1 MGFEWFG
8 LSVWLCVV
16 CGVCCAECW
25 LGEGRGE
32 GWFGVVEK
40 PISKTFSSKRSHI
53 HHHAQSPSPALCTP
67 AFSTTRKPRL
77 PLAFPPQ
84 TCAVACCPSRHGKE
98 AQSPIATQGLK
109 RHVEMH
115 STGLLQGQVPDQWPA
130 ESPLHVCPV
139 CSRIISSNCRPC

>member
-84 TCAVACCPSRHGKE
+84 TCAVACCPSRMEKRLR
-98 AQSPIATQGLK
+98 AQS
-109 RHVEMH
+109 RHKVSRDTWRCTARDFCKARSQTSGRLRVH
-115 STGLLQGQVPDQWPA
+115 STSARCVLVSSLQ
-130 ESPLHVCPV
+130 L
-139 CSRIISSNCRPC
+139 